1 MGFMEAWKYVGKE
14 LEEEMIDLIKT
25 IWQQGTMPCDW
36 KKSIVVP
43 LYKRREKNIM
53 GNYKGISLLCTIYKV
68 YAEMSRNRIKKEV
81 KGKGMIAE
89 SQAGFR
95 KGRSTLDN
103 VFVLNHVMQRK
114 KIRRGK
120 WKNIYVFCGSE
131 GF

>member
-1 MGFMEAWKYVGKE
+1 
-14 LEEEMIDLIKT
+14 
-25 IWQQGTMPCDW
+25 MPCDW